1 MQFDPISPQKFEA
14 TTTGGMLN
22 TARVVTPPIER
33 VERAAKAIGVTYK
46 VSAKADGSLD
56 FSTYDLALDAVLETQ
71 DYGDIT
77 IAEAMELIATTSGS
91 KIRCQSPV
99 RDSSSFAAFM
109 ARGSDGRPFIYDSG
123 TGTKHWLSA
132 ADWLFIKGKDST
144 NVVPLFALSS
154 AGVKKYLDNEPPK
167 RRWLLEDCFPAEKV
181 GMLIATGGTGKSQ
194 FALQLAISVATGE
207 GLAGAWQIGE
217 HGAVL
222 ALFAE
227 DDDEEIHRRFRNCI
241 NSTALGVRDAV
252 EFYKRLE
259 SNLYVKSMVAG
270 NNLLTTAVR
279 GSEVAQTDYVQRLAL
294 TVAGLPNIK
303 LIIIDPASRFRGGD
317 ENASQDVTR
326 FVEALEAI
334 AKATGAAVLVLHHM
348 NKAAANS
355 TEQSQ
360 GASRGSSAL
369 TDGVRWQMNL
379 ATFTKAEAAEHNIPD
394 DQRGYYLTATVT
406 KNNYAAP
413 QPKVILKRG
422 DGGYLHSITLA
433 SNKEVKAQDLNG
445 KIMQLVVDEEKAGRT
460 YSKSAFST
468 KFGGISMTLAVG
480 ENTVRKALDALILSG
495 KLIQRGGKLA
505 AYGQAVPR
513 AKIKMQKSDGTMG

>member
-1 MQFDPISPQKFEA
+1 MQFDSISPQKFEA

-56 FSTYDLALDAVLETQ
+56 FSTYDLALDTVLETQ

-77 IAEAMELIATTSGS
+77 IAEATELIATTQRS

-132 ADWLFIKGKDST
+132 VDWLFIKGKDST

-154 AGVKKYLDNEPPK
+154 AGVKKYLDIEPPD
-167 RRWLLEDCFPAEKV
+167 RRWLLEGCFPAGKV
-181 GMLIATGGTGKSQ
+181 GMLVATGGTGKSQ
-194 FALQLAISVATGE
+194 FALQWAISVATSE

-227 DDDEEIHRRFRNCI
+227 DDEEEIHRRFRNCI
-241 NSTALGVRDAV
+241 HSMTHGDRDAV
-252 EFYKRLE
+252 EFYKRLDA
-259 SNLYVKSMVAG
+259 NLYVKSMVAE
-270 NNLLTTAVR
+270 NNLMTNTIK
-279 GSEVAQTDYVQRLAL
+279 GGEVIQTDYIQRLAL
-294 TVAGLPNIK
+294 TVAGVQNLK
-303 LIIIDPASRFRGGD
+303 LVIIDPASRFRGGD

-334 AKATGAAVLVLHHM
+334 AKTTGAAVLVVHHM

-355 TEQSQ
+355 TEQTQ

-379 ATFTKAEAAEHNIPD
+379 ATFTTAEAKEYAIPD
-394 DQRGYYLTATVT
+394 DQRGYYLTATIT

-422 DGGYLHSITLA
+422 DGGYLHSIALT
-433 SNKEVKAQDLNG
+433 SNKEVKAQDLNA
-445 KIMQLVVDEEKAGRT
+445 KIMQLVSDEEKAGRI
-460 YSKSAFST
+460 YSKTAFST
-468 KFGGISMTLAVG
+468 QFGGISQVLAVG
-480 ENTVRKALDALILSG
+480 ENTVRDALNALINSG

-505 AYGQAVPR
+505 AYGRAVPK
-513 AKIKMQKSDGTMG
+513 AKIKLRKSDGTMG